1 VKIHK
6 QALHWVYLK
15 VQGVEI
21 NFINTVTEV
30 ASNDS
35 KISSLV
41 SGLVWVSWS
50 RLLIINTKS
59 FVEKTTRIFTGLWT
73 LATSSRWSQSP
84 PLCFLVTVAWFFSI
98 RLTSITLNRW
108 RTESTFYNKSN
119 KLLFL
124 SIRLRHTL
132 LDKQLS
138 RFNKF
143 LHALV
148 FVDTLNS
155 FRRLLGSVISFPQ
168 LVQTVAFDDKE
179 ISILQNAFVDPLS
192 PRWSNCMKCTHQRY
206 TPFYVKII
214 RAKIF
219 NAI

>member
-1 VKIHK
+1 MWKYTNKHYIE
-6 QALHWVYLK
+6 YK
-15 VQGVEI
+15 VQGQGVEI
-21 NFINTVTEV
+21 NFNTATED
-30 ASNDS
+30 ASDDF

-50 RLLIINTKS
+50 WLLIITNS
-59 FVEKTTRIFTGLWT
+59 FAEKTTRIFPGFWT
-73 LATSSRWSQSP
+73 LATSSSWSQSP
-84 PLCFLVTVAWFFSI
+84 PLCFLVTVVWFFSWI
-98 RLTSITLNRW
+98 RLTSTTCNRW
-108 RTESTFYNKSN
+108 WTESTFYSKSN

-124 SIRLRHTL
+124 STRLWHTL
-132 LDKQLS
+132 LDKQLP

-155 FRRLLGSVISFPQ
+155 FRRSLGSVISFPH
-168 LVQTVAFDDKE
+168 LVQTVSLDDKE
-179 ISILQNAFVDPLS
+179 YQGAVKQLYE
-192 PRWSNCMKCTHQRY
+192 MY

-219 NAI
+219 KAI

>member
-1 VKIHK
+1 MVLDCSPEKR
-6 QALHWVYLK
+6 QRGQRDA
-15 VQGVEI
+15 G
-21 NFINTVTEV
+21 
-30 ASNDS
+30 D
-35 KISSLV
+35 
-41 SGLVWVSWS
+41 SWS

-59 FVEKTTRIFTGLWT
+59 FVEKTTRILAWFWT
-73 LATSSRWSQSP
+73 LATSSRCSQSP
-84 PLCFLVTVAWFFSI
+84 PLCFSVTVVWFFSI
-98 RLTSITLNRW
+98 RLTSITWNRS

-124 SIRLRHTL
+124 STQLRHTL

-148 FVDTLNS
+148 FVDRLNS
-155 FRRLLGSVISFPQ
+155 FRRLLTWVTYFVSTLGENCFIRGQRNINSWECFCV
-168 LVQTVAFDDKE
+168 
-179 ISILQNAFVDPLS
+179 FVDQLS
-192 PRWSNCMKCTHQRY
+192 ARWSNCMKCTH
-206 TPFYVKII
+206 PFYVQII

>member
-1 VKIHK
+1 MH
-6 QALHWVYLK
+6 
-15 VQGVEI
+15 
-21 NFINTVTEV
+21 
-30 ASNDS
+30 ASDDS

-50 RLLIINTKS
+50 RLLIITNL
-59 FVEKTTRIFTGLWT
+59 FVEKTGFTGFWT
-73 LATSSRWSQSP
+73 LVTSSRWSQSP

-98 RLTSITLNRW
+98 RLTCTMLNRS
-108 RTESTFYNKSN
+108 RTQSTFFDKSN

-124 SIRLRHTL
+124 STQLRHTL

-148 FVDTLNS
+148 FVDTLTAFGAYLGQLFRFHTWVIRGQRNINS
-155 FRRLLGSVISFPQ
+155 SECFCV
-168 LVQTVAFDDKE
+168 
-179 ISILQNAFVDPLS
+179 FVDPLS
-192 PRWSNCMKCTHQRY
+192 ARGEIIVWNVHTLFNMSKL
-206 TPFYVKII
+206 KII

>member
-1 VKIHK
+1 MCIIEANRVNHVKIHK
-6 QALHWVYLK
+6 QALHWVYLN

-21 NFINTVTEV
+21 NFNTVTED
-30 ASNDS
+30 ASDDS

-50 RLLIINTKS
+50 RLMIINTKS
-59 FVEKTTRIFTGLWT
+59 FVEKTTRIFTGFWT

-84 PLCFLVTVAWFFSI
+84 PLCFLVTVVWFFSI
-98 RLTSITLNRW
+98 RLTSTTLNRW
-108 RTESTFYNKSN
+108 RTESTFYIKSN

-124 SIRLRHTL
+124 STQLRHTL

-138 RFNKF
+138 RFNTF

-155 FRRLLGSVISFPQ
+155 FRRLS
-168 LVQTVAFDDKE
+168 LVSIWSLVVAGTTSGRCE
-179 ISILQNAFVDPLS
+179 IV
-192 PRWSNCMKCTHQRY
+192 
-206 TPFYVKII
+206 
-214 RAKIF
+214 
-219 NAI
+219 